1 MSLALS
7 PQNLKVYADILGLL
21 WKYGNREAFKA
32 IGLDKLPGFSGDD
45 DDDTAGPEDLADD
58 FEELGPTYVKIGQVL
73 SAQLNILPPE
83 YMEAMSRLQDHV
95 KPFPFPEA
103 VDVIEHGIGEPIRS
117 VFAHIDQA
125 PIGSASLGQ
134 VYKAEL
140 LDGSIVAV
148 KVQRPG
154 ASQQVDQDFD
164 ALTHLASAI
173 DALTEERYGLY
184 NVARHTHKQIQE
196 ELDYKS
202 EASNITKLRSL
213 MADEPSIVVPGV
225 YRSLCSERVI
235 VMEFIEG
242 KKVTSL
248 TPRELDDIDGEA
260 IASTVFKKYLDHIL
274 VEGFFHADPHP
285 GNVLMDPKGRCVLL
299 DVGMVGRVP
308 PRMRGRLTQ
317 LVLAIVDGRGEDVAE
332 TAIEI
337 GEVKQ
342 KFSRD
347 DFTRDIAE
355 LVLQRDT
362 ESIRRVSIGD
372 TVLEIASL
380 CGEHHLVVPPL
391 LSTIGKTLLNLD
403 QLGEVLS
410 PDFNPAS
417 QVRSHTGS
425 ILWKDIWQY
434 ISPSILIGETFEI
447 ERFLRVLPRRV
458 SQIVD
463 TLARE
468 DKGFRIDAIDEDRLI
483 NGFEKIAN
491 RITHGLII
499 AALFISGAMIMNV
512 EEVGWRF
519 GGIPAVSWAMFIV
532 AGGWVLAII
541 AGMLIFDQK
550 KKKDR

>member
-7 PQNLKVYADILGLL
+7 PQNLKVYSTILGLL

-32 IGLDKLPGFSGDD
+32 IGLDKLPGFSGKDQD
-45 DDDTAGPEDLADD
+45 ETAGPEDLADD
-58 FEELGPTYVKIGQVL
+58 FEKLGPTYVKIGQVL

-83 YMEAMSRLQDHV
+83 YMDAMSRLQDHV
-95 KPFPFPEA
+95 KPFPFEEA

-134 VYKAEL
+134 VYKAQL
-140 LDGSIVAV
+140 LDGTTVAL

-154 ASQQVDQDFD
+154 AGKQVDQDFD
-164 ALTHLASAI
+164 ALTHLAGAI
-173 DALTEERYGLY
+173 DRLTEERYGLRE
-184 NVARHTHKQIQE
+184 VARHTHHQIKE
-196 ELDYKS
+196 ELDYKA
-202 EASNITKLRSL
+202 EASNIAKLRSL
-213 MADEPSIVVPGV
+213 MNDEPLIVVPGV
-225 YRSLCSERVI
+225 FRSLCADRVI
-235 VMEFIEG
+235 VMEYIDG
-242 KKVTSL
+242 KKVTALS
-248 TPRELDDIDGEA
+248 PREMDRIDGET

-285 GNVLMDPKGRCVLL
+285 GNVLIDGQGRCVLL

-308 PRMRGRLTQ
+308 PRMRGLLTQ

-332 TAIEI
+332 VAIEI
-337 GEVKQ
+337 GEVKN
-342 KFSRD
+342 KFTRD
-347 DFTRDIAE
+347 AFTRDIGE
-355 LVLQRDT
+355 LVLQRHT
-362 ESIRRVSIGD
+362 ESIKRVSIGD

-403 QLGEVLS
+403 QLGEVLC
-410 PDFNPAS
+410 PEFNPAS
-417 QVRSHTGS
+417 QIRKHTGS
-425 ILWKDIWQY
+425 ILWKDVWRM
-434 ISPSILIGETFEI
+434 ISPTVLIGETFEI
-447 ERFLRVLPRRV
+447 ERFVRVLPRRL

-483 NGFEKIAN
+483 SGFNKIAN

-499 AALFISGAMIMNV
+499 AALLIAGAMIMNV
-512 EEVGWRF
+512 DRVGWRL
-519 GGIPAVSWAMFIV
+519 GGVPALSWAMFVV
-532 AGGWVLAII
+532 AGLWIVFIVG
-541 AGMLIFDQK
+541 GMFLFDFEKQK
-550 KKKDR
+550 DT